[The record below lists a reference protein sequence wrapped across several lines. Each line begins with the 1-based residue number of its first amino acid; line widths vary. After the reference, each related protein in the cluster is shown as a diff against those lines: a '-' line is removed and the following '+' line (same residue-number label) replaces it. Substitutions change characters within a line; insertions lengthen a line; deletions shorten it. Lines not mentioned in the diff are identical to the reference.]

1 MTALLAEWK
10 IIFYTYLSISGRL
23 YFLNFDVKQKCK
35 VTTCYFLAYLE
46 DYTLYFMFNEQS
58 DYYWMNI
65 LQTNNI
71 AYEILLFDILSVP
84 ESDISYI
91 VILRFLTSH
100 F

>member
-1 MTALLAEWK
+1 M
-10 IIFYTYLSISGRL
+10 Y
-23 YFLNFDVKQKCK
+23 D
-35 VTTCYFLAYLE
+35 
-46 DYTLYFMFNEQS
+46 EQS

-71 AYEILLFDILSVP
+71 VYKILLFDILNVH